1 MSAGTGMKLS
11 YLCSA
16 AYDGPGP
23 GLGVWPAPP
32 ANCDRETAQRSM
44 AQALDNAR
52 LAEAVGFDWISVS
65 EHHYS
70 PIMLTPNPIVFA
82 GALSQVTR
90 TAKIAVLGPLIPINN
105 PVRIAEELAML
116 DCLTGGRIVVL
127 FLRGT
132 PNEQK
137 TYADTSERS
146 RAMTQEGIDLILK
159 AWTTDESF
167 AWKGEE
173 YQFEHVAPWPRTAQV
188 PHPVV
193 FGSGNSEESVI
204 FAAQRRLSIGMS
216 FAPSPVV
223 KKWVEL
229 YRTECDKAGWKPTP
243 DHVLYRHIAHIAAS
257 DAEAAEQ
264 MQEAGAARA
273 RRAGRERASAGHE
286 PAGGASGQPGAG
298 REMGGPAQARP
309 SFFTPYFFGGP
320 ETVIARAKE
329 LADCGVGI
337 LDLAFGIPGADY
349 QAQAI
354 KTFGELAMPTLAKI

>member
-1 MSAGTGMKLS
+1 
-11 YLCSA
+11 
-16 AYDGPGP
+16 
-23 GLGVWPAPP
+23 
-32 ANCDRETAQRSM
+32 M

-159 AWTTDESF
+159 AWTSDEPF

-188 PHPVV
+188 PHPIV
-193 FGSGNSEESVI
+193 FGSGNSEESVK

-216 FAPSPVV
+216 FAPPPVV

-229 YRTECDKAGWKPTP
+229 YRYECDKAGWKPTA
-243 DHVLYRHIAHIAAS
+243 DNVLYRHIAHIAAS

-273 RRAGRERASAGHE
+273 RQAHARASAAPAAASSGH
-286 PAGGASGQPGAG
+286 ASEG

-320 ETVIARAKE
+320 ETVIAKAKE
-329 LADCGVGI
+329 LADCGVGV

-349 QAQAI
+349 QARAL
-354 KTFGELAMPTLAKI
+354 KTFGEKALPALAKV